1 MAQEPNATC
10 AVCGKP
16 YVICRTCKEITQFKP
31 WRTVADT
38 VNCYQIFAAL
48 SKYNSN
54 HNKQEAQE
62 ALSRV
67 SLEGR
72 NTFVP
77 AVQKLLDEILGDS
90 KRAARQPI
98 KRKPVVE
105 TTAETVPGTI
115 ETAQENNSECE

>member
-1 MAQEPNATC
+1 M
-10 AVCGKP
+10 
-16 YVICRTCKEITQFKP
+16 
-31 WRTVADT
+31 
-38 VNCYQIFAAL
+38 

-67 SLEGR
+67 SLEDK

-90 KRAARQPI
+90 KKAARQPI

-105 TTAETVPGTI
+105 TTAEAVPETI
-115 ETAQENNSECE
+115 KAVQEDNSECE